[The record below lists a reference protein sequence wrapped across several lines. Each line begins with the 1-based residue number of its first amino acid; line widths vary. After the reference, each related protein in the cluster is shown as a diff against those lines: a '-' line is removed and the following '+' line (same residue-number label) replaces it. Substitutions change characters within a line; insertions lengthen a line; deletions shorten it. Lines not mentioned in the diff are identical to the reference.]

1 MRRVVDAADAV
12 AADVISAGDGIISVD
27 LPRGAAFTDEV
38 AARTS
43 TQLRVLSGG
52 HPCRVLMRMTGV
64 TSISRLAR
72 SMLGRQTNAS
82 AIALVGESP
91 VDRVI
96 ANFVLGT
103 EPSECPVRYFDSE
116 PQALAWLERDNAA

>member
-1 MRRVVDAADAV
+1 MVRVVDAAHAA
-12 AADVISAGDGIISVD
+12 AADISRSGDGIISVD

-38 AARTS
+38 AVSTS
-43 TQLRVLSGG
+43 SRLQVLSGG
-52 HPCRVLMRMTGV
+52 QPCRVLMRLKGV
-64 TSISRLAR
+64 ASISRMAR

-96 ANFVLGT
+96 ANFVLGA

-116 PQALAWLERDNAA
+116 PQALEWLERDNAA